1 MSTISK
7 LLGRSP
13 FGLLQRHMDQV
24 AKCMAKMEESLDILE
39 NRNWEDAEK
48 LADEVSKLEHQAD
61 QIKDEIRDKLRRR
74 LFMLVHRTQ
83 FQEILAIQDNLA
95 DTAEDLA
102 VLLTIRRLDTPSM
115 MMDEFRRFR
124 EVNLR
129 AFRLAESI
137 INELDELMET
147 GFGGAEAEKVRTVIH
162 DIAYTEHQADVLQR
176 NLLKKIHSD
185 EAGLS
190 AADLSMWIQLVKD
203 LSRISND
210 SENLA
215 DSLRVTLDLK

>member
-1 MSTISK
+1 M
-7 LLGRSP
+7 
-13 FGLLQRHMDQV
+13 
-24 AKCMAKMEESLDILE
+24 
-39 NRNWEDAEK
+39 
-48 LADEVSKLEHQAD
+48 SKLEHQAD

-95 DTAEDLA
+95 DTAEDIA

-176 NLLKKIHSD
+176 SLLKKILSD
-185 EAGLS
+185 EAGVVGRRSVDVDS
-190 AADLSMWIQLVKD
+190 AREGSVPNIQLFREPGRQPARDARFEVV
-203 LSRISND
+203 LPTVPQYAAR
-210 SENLA
+210 L
-215 DSLRVTLDLK
+215 

>member
-13 FGLLQRHMDQV
+13 FGLLQRHMEQV
-24 AKCMAKMEESLDILE
+24 AKCVAKMEESLGILE
-39 NRNWEDAEK
+39 RRNWEDAEK

-74 LFMLVHRTQ
+74 LFMLVHRAQ

-95 DTAEDLA
+95 DTAEDVA
-102 VLLTIRRLDTPSM
+102 VLLTIRRLDTPSL
-115 MMDEFRRFR
+115 MMDEFRRFCD
-124 EVNLR
+124 VNLR

-176 NLLKKIHSD
+176 SLLKKILSD

-203 LSRISND
+203 LSRISNY

-215 DSLRVTLDLK
+215 DSLRITLDLK